1 MFKTRHSIRLL
12 GFLVVL
18 SAASFA
24 RAVDDILDVPFIAQ
38 KPNYCG
44 PAALAMLANYYGH
57 PVSQD
62 EIASAIYLPDI
73 GGALTSE
80 LGDYARRFNLWVR
93 QYHGT
98 LDDLRQKLDAGVP
111 LLVLGKFGDQ
121 SHYFVVLGWDKFRQ
135 VVTVHSDT
143 RPRYEMRA
151 EDFQNRWDRAGN
163 WTLLV
168 CPPEK
173 ATWRLTAEE
182 HNDLGLFFERAN
194 LLGAATEHYVTATQL
209 HPENSYFRM
218 NLGNVLLK
226 QRRLHEAVG
235 AFIRALELD
244 AENADAMNNLAYTY
258 SEMGSNLDEAAN
270 LCQRAASLRPARQA
284 YYLDTLGTIYLK
296 EGKLRGALATL
307 ESALAA
313 TTERQALLR
322 AGIEQHLATTRTLL
336 TQQPLTEK

>member
-1 MFKTRHSIRLL
+1 MLKTRHSLRLMGL
-12 GFLVVL
+12 CIFV

-24 RAVDDILDVPFIAQ
+24 LAVDDVLNVPFIAQ

-57 PVSQD
+57 PVTQD

-73 GGALTSE
+73 GGTITSE

-121 SHYFVVLGWDKFRQ
+121 PHYFVVLGWDKFRQ

-143 RPRYEMRA
+143 RPRFEMHL
-151 EDFQNRWDRAGN
+151 EDFQRHWDRAGN

-173 ATWRLTAEE
+173 VKWRLSAEE
-182 HNDLGLFFERAN
+182 HNDLGLYFEHAT
-194 LLGAATEHYVTATQL
+194 LLAVATEHYVTATQL
-209 HPENSYFRM
+209 RPENSYFRM

-226 QRRLHEAVG
+226 QRRLREAAN
-235 AFIRALELD
+235 AFTSAVELD
-244 AENADAMNNLAYTY
+244 AQNADAMNNLAYTY
-258 SEMGSNLDEAAN
+258 SEMETNLDEAAK
-270 LCQRAASLRPARQA
+270 LCQQAATLRPTRQA
-284 YYLDTLGTIYLK
+284 YYLDTLGTIYVK
-296 EGKLRGALATL
+296 GGKLRAAITAF

-322 AGIEQHLATTRTLL
+322 SGIEQHLAAARAL
-336 TQQPLTEK
+336 TH